1 MNAGRAA
8 GGKPPRSLK
17 GRALQL
23 LAQREQSR
31 VELRRKLLVHA
42 RAEDAERLR
51 LELADAPDA
60 LHVLEARHVPDA
72 RDVPDVV
79 DEVAA
84 AADRLD
90 PTGPDAAERVDAVLD
105 WLEAHRYLSAER
117 FAESRMHARSPRFGN
132 LRIRQELKQHA
143 VALSPEAGQAL
154 RDSEVARACA
164 VRERKFPNPP
174 QGAAEMAKQARFLTG
189 RGFSPEAIR
198 RALRDAPRGADA
210 DAEGADADTET
221 GSPAATGSSAD
232 R

>member
-8 GGKPPRSLK
+8 GGRPPRSLK
-17 GRALQL
+17 SRALQL

-42 RAEDAERLR
+42 RAEDAEALGLNR
-51 LELADAPDA
+51 ADA
-60 LHVLEARHVPDA
+60 
-72 RDVPDVV
+72 V
-79 DEVAA
+79 D
-84 AADRLD
+84 AADQVQSA
-90 PTGPDAAERVDAVLD
+90 GPRALERVEAVLD

-117 FAESRMHARSPRFGN
+117 FAESRVHARSSRFGN

-154 RDSEVARACA
+154 KDSEVARACA

-174 QGAAEMAKQARFLTG
+174 QGAADMAKQARFLTG

-198 RALRDAPRGADA
+198 RALRDAARSADGDDA
-210 DAEGADADTET
+210 DRDAGRRT
-221 GSPAATGSSAD
+221 
-232 R
+232 